1 MVFRY
6 KRIYGEYAKDLNRT
20 GFSSSSVIV
29 FTFLFSFQERKWI
42 QRDGVFSKG
51 WLLNIIIRIT
61 QRVGV
66 PPPSGFAIPL
76 VREV

>member
-1 MVFRY
+1 MVFRS

-42 QRDGVFSKG
+42 QRDICLVKFGDFIQYRGKENCKG
-51 WLLNIIIRIT
+51 ESI
-61 QRVGV
+61 
-66 PPPSGFAIPL
+66 
-76 VREV
+76 